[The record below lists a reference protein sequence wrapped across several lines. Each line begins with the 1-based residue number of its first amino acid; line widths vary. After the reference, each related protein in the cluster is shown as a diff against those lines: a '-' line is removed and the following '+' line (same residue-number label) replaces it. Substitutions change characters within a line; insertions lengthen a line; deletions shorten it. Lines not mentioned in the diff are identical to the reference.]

1 VDDGKRNDLNAN
13 ANEVHAAKSTKKSTT
28 TATAI
33 ATDGNDQEVDVAI
46 TNTNY
51 TSRGQVISM
60 SVVPVR
66 ISHHA
71 TNTKVV
77 TMAMLDSCSQ
87 VMFASN
93 SLIKRLGIDGR
104 KTSLSIKTIN
114 GTERISSNVII
125 GLSISCS
132 SEKLPPAAL
141 KLPKVYTKEYLS
153 VGHKEIATL
162 EKKLSVGRI

>member
-33 ATDGNDQEVDVAI
+33 ATVDVAI